1 MSLLKNKFH
10 IAYFQDQQKKVHSE
24 KERKFME
31 FQKEKERREIVMK
44 ELLVRSFTIMYIH
57 LFYTITGIR
66 FPKKALSSNLFI
78 F

>member
-1 MSLLKNKFH
+1 MSLLKSKIH

-44 ELLVRSFTIMYIH
+44 ELLVRSFARMYIH
-57 LFYTITGIR
+57 LFNTTTGI
-66 FPKKALSSNLFI
+66 
-78 F
+78 